1 MAVGPDLLPNTD
13 GAFQHVAM
21 EHTLAPGKGCLLP
34 GGLKLGLYPGAQPRW
49 AVLLRNV
56 TTLPPAVVQ
65 RRAQAAAA
73 LTKPQVEVVDPNL
86 LAAPDGDTSFKP
98 TALEKEHVAHVYESI
113 ASHWDRTR
121 HSPWPQVEQF
131 LLGLE
136 RSALVA
142 DVGCGNGKYMAV
154 AHEHAINM
162 LGSDLCVNLV
172 QVCGDKGL
180 EASIADNMVLPY
192 RDQMFDAA
200 ISIAVLHH
208 FATRSRRIR
217 ALQEV
222 CRILKP
228 GGQLLVQAWALEQ
241 VRTTIGPPS
250 PVLPLTHTP

>member
-1 MAVGPDLLPNTD
+1 
-13 GAFQHVAM
+13 
-21 EHTLAPGKGCLLP
+21 
-34 GGLKLGLYPGAQPRW
+34 
-49 AVLLRNV
+49 
-56 TTLPPAVVQ
+56 VVQ

-73 LTKPQVEVVDPNL
+73 LTKPQVEVVDPTL
-86 LAAPDGDTSFKP
+86 LATMAQENGEASFKP
-98 TALEKEHVAHVYESI
+98 TALETEHVAHVYESI

-131 LLGLE
+131 LLALE

-142 DVGCGNGKYMAV
+142 DVGCGNGKYMTV
-154 AHEHAINM
+154 AREHSINM

-172 QVCGDKGL
+172 EVCGEKAL

-208 FATRSRRIR
+208 FATRARRIR

-241 VRTTIGPPS
+241 VHQVRCCRERPAATIM
-250 PVLPLTHTP
+250 